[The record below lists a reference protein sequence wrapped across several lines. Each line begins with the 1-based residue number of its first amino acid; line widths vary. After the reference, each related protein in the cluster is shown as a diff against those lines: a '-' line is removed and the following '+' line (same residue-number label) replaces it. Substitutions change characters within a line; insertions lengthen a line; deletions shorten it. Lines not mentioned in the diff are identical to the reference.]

1 MRTLKISSVRDIVEA
16 TAPQGELIPGLL
28 PAGGITILTAPPK
41 TGKTLLACQMAIAV
55 REGKSFL
62 GFPAGPASPVL
73 YLDRESRRD
82 ELETR
87 FSLLQN
93 DADDSFAIQFC
104 QEVIHLSRVEDVDA
118 VIDAVQS
125 GGYGL
130 LIIDTL
136 NTHMIGVD
144 ENDAGSV
151 SVPLDALRRIQ
162 QSTGAAIL
170 VVAHAPKIESN
181 GKIAAKTRG
190 SNAITAVAS
199 MLLLL
204 STAGRAAGKLAVDS
218 RFSAPVTHTLARRSD
233 GFWAAEEKGV
243 KAKKVA

>member
-1 MRTLKISSVRDIVEA
+1 MRSLKISSVRDIIEA
-16 TAPQGELIPGLL
+16 TPPQGEIVPGLL

-41 TGKTLLACQMAIAV
+41 IGKTLLACQVAIAV

-62 GFPAGPASPVL
+62 GFPAGPATPVL

-93 DADDSFAIQFC
+93 DADDPFAIQFC

-130 LIIDTL
+130 LILDTL
-136 NTHMIGVD
+136 NTHMTGVD

-151 SVPLDALRRIQ
+151 SVPIDALRRIQ
-162 QSTGAAIL
+162 QATGAAIL
-170 VVAHAPKIESN
+170 VVAHAPKSENN

-190 SNAITAVAS
+190 SNAITAAAS
-199 MLLLL
+199 TLLVL
-204 STAGRAAGKLAVDS
+204 STSGRTAGKLAVDS
-218 RFSAPVTHTLARRSD
+218 RFSAPVTHTLTRRSD
-233 GFWAAEEKGV
+233 GFWAAEEKEV
-243 KAKKVA
+243 KAKKAA

>member
-1 MRTLKISSVRDIVEA
+1 
-16 TAPQGELIPGLL
+16 
-28 PAGGITILTAPPK
+28 
-41 TGKTLLACQMAIAV
+41 
-55 REGKSFL
+55 
-62 GFPAGPASPVL
+62 VL

-93 DADDSFAIQFC
+93 DADDPFAIQFC

-130 LIIDTL
+130 LILDTL
-136 NTHMIGVD
+136 NTHMTGVD

-151 SVPLDALRRIQ
+151 SVPIDALRRIQ
-162 QSTGAAIL
+162 QATGAAIL
-170 VVAHAPKIESN
+170 VVAHAPKSENN

-190 SNAITAVAS
+190 SNAITAAAS
-199 MLLLL
+199 TLLVL
-204 STAGRAAGKLAVDS
+204 STSGRTAGKLAVDS
-218 RFSAPVTHTLARRSD
+218 RFSAPVTHTLTRRSD
-233 GFWAAEEKGV
+233 GFWAAEEKEV
-243 KAKKVA
+243 KAKKAA